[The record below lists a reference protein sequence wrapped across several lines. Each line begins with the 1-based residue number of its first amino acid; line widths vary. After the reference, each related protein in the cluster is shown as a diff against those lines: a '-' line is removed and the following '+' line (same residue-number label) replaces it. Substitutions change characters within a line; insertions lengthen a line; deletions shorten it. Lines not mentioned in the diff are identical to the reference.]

1 MKKMLW
7 MVVALVVLVP
17 VAGVAG
23 TINLGPADLGTPNP
37 GQVTF
42 TGDGSGN
49 FSAINWQGWIGSA
62 TGPAG
67 FSGVYSFQ
75 GFPLT
80 GTFAGTVLGISTWDL
95 GGGPDTFWY
104 YDNLT
109 DLLSGNPPGPTGE
122 FLQAN
127 VVFTTLSCGA
137 NFCFLT
143 GDVTGT
149 SGPLSGLGT
158 TAITWDLQGINAA
171 GLLGLSE
178 GQNAFAVISTGEL
191 IVPEPGTLSLLGSGL
206 GLMGLL
212 FRRKR

>member
-42 TGDGSGN
+42 TGNGSQG

-62 TGPAG
+62 SGPFG
-67 FSGVYSFQ
+67 YSGVYSFQ

-80 GTFAGTVLGISTWDL
+80 GTYTGLAGGFQTWSL

-109 DLLSGNPPGPTGE
+109 DLLAHGSTGE
-122 FLQAN
+122 FLQAD
-127 VVFTTLSCGA
+127 VVFTELACNA
-137 NFCFLT
+137 NFCFIT
-143 GDVTGT
+143 GTVNAT
-149 SGPLSGLGT
+149 SGPLAPGAGS

-171 GLLGLSE
+171 GLLGLRD
-178 GQNAFAVISTGEL
+178 GQDAFAVISTGEL